1 MSPEG
6 SRTFEKEWP
15 ALAGRLNGFLARK
28 GISSDQR
35 EDLVQETGARLVGMW
50 QSVDRNRPTWAL
62 TLTIAL
68 NILRDRYRRGEPE
81 IAAEIPD
88 IAAHYDVEQAGL
100 ARVELGR
107 VKKALSSL
115 TAPQQAALLAELGY
129 REGMHR
135 PDSSADKMMRS
146 RARRRLNLIVGRASA
161 GLALQF
167 RRAGE
172 LFQALV
178 GSGSSGLQAA
188 GCAACA
194 LLAFGAAAPNGAFE
208 PAVPSQ
214 SRSDHLAPFV
224 YELADNQAS
233 HALRGVAS
241 RALAPESTLRNGAR
255 ARRPLSGAQAAAP
268 KQQPAQESTG
278 HSPVDTPLPDPPQPP
293 PNLGRGAPKPPRHP
307 LIDRVQAVLDEVN
320 PTKL

>member
-28 GISSDQR
+28 GISPDQR

-81 IAAEIPD
+81 IATEIPD

-115 TAPQQAALLAELGY
+115 TGPQRAALLAELGY

-178 GSGSSGLQAA
+178 GSGGSGLQAV

-194 LLAFGAAAPNGAFE
+194 FLAFGAAAPHGTFD

-214 SRSDHLAPFV
+214 SRSDLAPFV
-224 YELADNQAS
+224 HDLADNQAS
-233 HALRGVAS
+233 HALGGVAS
-241 RALAPESTLRNGAR
+241 RALAPEGTLRNGAR
-255 ARRPLSGAQAAAP
+255 ARRSLSGTQTAAP
-268 KQQPAQESTG
+268 KQQSAPKQTG
-278 HSPVDTPLPDPPQPP
+278 TSPVPAPLPDPPQPP
-293 PNLGRGAPKPPRHP
+293 PNLGRGAPKVRHP
-307 LIDRVQAVLDEVN
+307 LIDRVQAVLNDVN